1 MTQLAPEKGVAV
13 GAPAGLQGVQV
24 VVGLGPCV
32 IGEVFRAETRGEAV
46 RCRVMVEKVPIEKSV
61 LVCQIVSL
69 ELTRSLDR
77 AAAEWWWLDGVKTG
91 HYRGRLQQVRKF
103 IYSSLRI

>member
-13 GAPAGLQGVQV
+13 GAPAGLQVVQV

-32 IGEVFRAETRGEAV
+32 IGEVFRAEARGEAV
-46 RCRVMVEKVPIEKSV
+46 RCRVMVEIVPIEKSV

-69 ELTRSLDR
+69 
-77 AAAEWWWLDGVKTG
+77 WN
-91 HYRGRLQQVRKF
+91 
-103 IYSSLRI
+103 